1 LNTYFVFQKYLNVH
15 NRFQKQGY
23 VCGNT
28 KKMLINSDPEFLKL
42 KKGTFRL
49 IDGMVGDWYGKVVLV
64 PYTQC

>member
-1 LNTYFVFQKYLNVH
+1 
-15 NRFQKQGY
+15 
-23 VCGNT
+23 
-28 KKMLINSDPEFLKL
+28 MLINSDPEFLKL